1 MFELRDR
8 LHATR
13 LLPPLAGAAAIAMV
27 LAGQTPL
34 APTHMVVAAQESEPT
49 SSVIDITASD
59 FAFAAPDSIPAGLV
73 TIRMTNHGQE
83 PHHGQL
89 LRLNDGVTFD
99 DLATALAEEG
109 DGALR
114 LVTAEGGPGATD
126 PHGLTQ
132 VTLNLTPG
140 QYALACFVSGADGIP
155 HLAKGM
161 LKPLEVTEAAES
173 TTPPV
178 VRDTFTMKDFTFVMP
193 DQLPAGP
200 ATYKVVNEGPQIHE
214 LNLLKLAPGATVQD
228 VVAWSRNPAAPP
240 PFEAV
245 GGINAFSQDG
255 AGYMT
260 VALEPGNYIA
270 VCNVPDPASGAA
282 HSQLGMIKEFTV
294 S

>member
-1 MFELRDR
+1 MFEIHHRLRT
-8 LHATR
+8 TR
-13 LLPPLAGAAAIAMV
+13 LLPPLAGAAAIGIV
-27 LAGQTPL
+27 LAGQTLLTP
-34 APTHMVVAAQESEPT
+34 VQAAQESETAPP
-49 SSVIDITASD
+49 VIDITASD
-59 FAFAAPDSIPAGLV
+59 FTFAAPDSISAGLV

-89 LRLNDGVTFD
+89 LRLNEGVTFD
-99 DLATALAEEG
+99 ELATALAEEG

-126 PHGLTQ
+126 PHGVAQ
-132 VTLNLTPG
+132 VTLDLQPG
-140 QYALACFVSGADGIP
+140 QYALACFIPGADGVP

-161 LKPLEVTEAAES
+161 LKPIEVTAAAAA
-173 TTPPV
+173 TTAPL

-214 LNLLKLAPGATVQD
+214 LNLLKLAPGTTAQD
-228 VVAWSRNPAAPP
+228 VVAWTRNPSGPP

-260 VALEPGNYIA
+260 VVLEPGNYVA
-270 VCNVPDPASGAA
+270 VCNVPDPASGAP
-282 HSQLGMIKEFTV
+282 HSELGMVKEFTV